1 VTIWGKPLVP
11 SSSEVGVSTKR
22 ILAPGAMVCAH
33 STSRVASPAQPS
45 RSLEARTAGPP
56 RRLDHR
62 QRGGAGRLKALS
74 KMVRSWP
81 IVGEP
86 NESTMTIVCPLPSVP
101 ALNNGPGRRPLY
113 LSGS

>member
-1 VTIWGKPLVP
+1 MTIWGKPLVP

-45 RSLEARTAGPP
+45 RSLEAAYGGTAPAGWITVKE
-56 RRLDHR
+56 
-62 QRGGAGRLKALS
+62 GGAGRLKALS

-101 ALNNGPGRRPLY
+101 ALNNGPR
-113 LSGS
+113 S